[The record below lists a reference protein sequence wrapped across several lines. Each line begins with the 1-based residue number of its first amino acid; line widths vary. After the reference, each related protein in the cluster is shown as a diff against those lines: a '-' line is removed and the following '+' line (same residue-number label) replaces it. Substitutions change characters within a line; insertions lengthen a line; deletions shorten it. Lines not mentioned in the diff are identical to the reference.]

1 MDPDWV
7 RLHEADEATQ
17 MLFDENQKLKKE
29 IERLQ
34 KIISDG
40 DADSDAREAENERLR
55 KVVDAAEALIQAQQK
70 PGGRV
75 PVTYYADFGRRIQ
88 TLRDALREP
97 KKS

>member
-34 KIISDG
+34 K
-40 DADSDAREAENERLR
+40 ENERLR